1 MLLNFG
7 GLILHRHLVWKQSW
21 YIMICHCHCC
31 YWQVLLNFNR
41 TPELTQHKTPSGKIG
56 YYVWKLGNSPKTE
69 LLPVAKVARFLVHF
83 DGTWYVIKLHK
94 VNNRHTLSAD
104 CVDVNPVVDV
114 APFELLTLFF
124 PSQRAVRAVSGCILY
139 MVTPRKPYVILKTVM
154 DSRRFDGARKVKE
167 KDLSEKGTM
176 SFHYKQIN
184 GCSILKD
191 THAL

>member
-7 GLILHRHLVWKQSW
+7 GLILHRHLVRKQSW

-69 LLPVAKVARFLVHF
+69 LLPVAKVARFLVYF

-154 DSRRFDGARKVKE
+154 DSRRFDGARKGKRIFQ
-167 KDLSEKGTM
+167 KKAPCLFTT
-176 SFHYKQIN
+176 YK
-184 GCSILKD
+184 
-191 THAL
+191 